1 MAIWEISGN
10 ANQIDDANHKLWQA
24 TRTEASRRQSMQI
37 YSVAVADTPIFHT
50 SQSEKVIHRGQEA
63 G

>member
-37 YSVAVADTPIFHT
+37 YSVAVADTQIFHT
-50 SQSEKVIHRGQEA
+50 SQSEKVIQRGQEA
-63 G
+63 A